1 MLPQGTEVMI
11 TQSLGGS
18 YTLLVPSYGGLF
30 RLSDRDADAI
40 GREKR
45 SAGESGGGPSHAEA
59 LTGEGLER
67 EVWQTLKTCYDPEI
81 PVNIWDLGLIY
92 DITIVNEAVSIK
104 MTLTAVGCSLGP
116 QLVSE
121 VETKMMS
128 VDGIENCKVEMVWS
142 PPWSPERLSD
152 DGRLS
157 LQAMGFP
164 V

>member
-1 MLPQGTEVMI
+1 MVT
-11 TQSLGGS
+11 
-18 YTLLVPSYGGLF
+18 
-30 RLSDRDADAI
+30 RDQIID
-40 GREKR
+40 
-45 SAGESGGGPSHAEA
+45 
-59 LTGEGLER
+59 
-67 EVWQTLKTCYDPEI
+67 VLKTCFDPEI

-92 DITIVNEAVSIK
+92 DITIVGGAVSSK
-104 MTLTAVGCSLGP
+104 MTLSAVGCSLGP

-121 VETKMMS
+121 IEAKISCTDGVE
-128 VDGIENCKVEMVWS
+128 DCKVEMVWS

>member
-1 MLPQGTEVMI
+1 MVT
-11 TQSLGGS
+11 
-18 YTLLVPSYGGLF
+18 
-30 RLSDRDADAI
+30 RDQVID
-40 GREKR
+40 
-45 SAGESGGGPSHAEA
+45 
-59 LTGEGLER
+59 
-67 EVWQTLKTCYDPEI
+67 VLKTCFDPEI

-92 DITIVNEAVSIK
+92 DITIVGGAVSIK

-121 VETKMMS
+121 IEAKISCTDGVE
-128 VDGIENCKVEMVWS
+128 DCKVEMVWS

>member
-1 MLPQGTEVMI
+1 MATRDQVIEV
-11 TQSLGGS
+11 
-18 YTLLVPSYGGLF
+18 
-30 RLSDRDADAI
+30 
-40 GREKR
+40 
-45 SAGESGGGPSHAEA
+45 
-59 LTGEGLER
+59 
-67 EVWQTLKTCYDPEI
+67 LKTCFDPEI

-92 DITIVNEAVSIK
+92 DIAIVEDVVQIK

-121 VETKMMS
+121 IESKLLGVEG
-128 VDGIENCKVEMVWS
+128 VEDCKVEMVWN
-142 PPWSPERLSD
+142 PPWTPERLSD

>member
-1 MLPQGTEVMI
+1 MVQYGAKNGAEVAVV
-11 TQSLGGS
+11 T
-18 YTLLVPSYGGLF
+18 
-30 RLSDRDADAI
+30 RDQI
-40 GREKR
+40 I
-45 SAGESGGGPSHAEA
+45 
-59 LTGEGLER
+59 
-67 EVWQTLKTCYDPEI
+67 EVLKTCFDPEI

-92 DITIVNEAVSIK
+92 DITIAGDVVQIK

-121 VETKMMS
+121 IQSKMLG
-128 VDGIENCKVEMVWS
+128 VDGVEDCKVDMVWS
-142 PPWSPERLSD
+142 PPWTPERLSD

>member
-1 MLPQGTEVMI
+1 MVT
-11 TQSLGGS
+11 
-18 YTLLVPSYGGLF
+18 
-30 RLSDRDADAI
+30 RDQVID
-40 GREKR
+40 
-45 SAGESGGGPSHAEA
+45 
-59 LTGEGLER
+59 
-67 EVWQTLKTCYDPEI
+67 VLKTCFDPEI

-92 DITIVNEAVSIK
+92 DITIVGGAVSIK
-104 MTLTAVGCSLGP
+104 MTLTAVGCSLGS

-121 VETKMMS
+121 IEAKISCTDGVE
-128 VDGIENCKVEMVWS
+128 DCKVEMVWS

>member
-1 MLPQGTEVMI
+1 MVT
-11 TQSLGGS
+11 
-18 YTLLVPSYGGLF
+18 
-30 RLSDRDADAI
+30 RDQVID
-40 GREKR
+40 
-45 SAGESGGGPSHAEA
+45 
-59 LTGEGLER
+59 
-67 EVWQTLKTCYDPEI
+67 VLKTCFDPEI

-92 DITIVNEAVSIK
+92 DIAIVSGAVSIK

-121 VETKMMS
+121 IETKLLGT
-128 VDGIENCKVEMVWS
+128 DGVEDCKVEMVWS